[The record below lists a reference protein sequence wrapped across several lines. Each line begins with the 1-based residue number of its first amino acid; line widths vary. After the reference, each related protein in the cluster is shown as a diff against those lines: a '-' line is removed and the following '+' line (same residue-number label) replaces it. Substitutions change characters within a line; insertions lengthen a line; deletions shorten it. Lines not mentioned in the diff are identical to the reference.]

1 MSINLL
7 SLLTAI
13 FIGGVG
19 GYVGSLMVTKRMA
32 LAGDVL
38 SHIALPGIGLALLYG
53 VNISLGA
60 LASLF
65 LGVLVIW
72 TLELRTGLP
81 AETLVGVVFVL
92 SLAVGILIT
101 PDTEILEALFGDI
114 SKVYLSDTIVAIAA
128 GILVFLVMRK
138 IYPKMMLAYVSEDL
152 ALANGVKI
160 QKYNLIYFLAI
171 AAIIAFGIK
180 VAGSLLMSALI
191 IIPAAA
197 SRNISRSMAQYS
209 YLAMFIGAVSAAGG
223 VWLSE
228 TIGWPVGP
236 VIILINAV
244 IFGIT
249 LLFKR

>member
-1 MSINLL
+1 
-7 SLLTAI
+7 
-13 FIGGVG
+13 
-19 GYVGSLMVTKRMA
+19 
-32 LAGDVL
+32 
-38 SHIALPGIGLALLYG
+38 
-53 VNISLGA
+53 
-60 LASLF
+60 
-65 LGVLVIW
+65 
-72 TLELRTGLP
+72 
-81 AETLVGVVFVL
+81 
-92 SLAVGILIT
+92 
-101 PDTEILEALFGDI
+101 
-114 SKVYLSDTIVAIAA
+114 
-128 GILVFLVMRK
+128 
-138 IYPKMMLAYVSEDL
+138 MMLAYVSEDL

>member
-1 MSINLL
+1 MNINLL

-53 VNISLGA
+53 INISLGA
-60 LASLF
+60 LVSLF
-65 LGVLVIW
+65 FGVFVIW
-72 TLELRTGLP
+72 TLGLRTGLP
-81 AETLVGVVFVL
+81 AETLVGIVFVL
-92 SLAVGILIT
+92 SLSVGVLIT

-114 SKVYLSDTIVAIAA
+114 SKVYVSDTVVSVAAS
-128 GILVFLVMRK
+128 ILIFLVMKK

-152 ALANGVKI
+152 ALANGIRI
-160 QKYNLIYFLAI
+160 QKYNLIYFLSI

-180 VAGSLLMSALI
+180 VAGSLLMSAFI
-191 IIPAAA
+191 IIPAAS
-197 SRNISRSMAQYS
+197 SRNISRSMTQYS
-209 YLAMFIGAVSAAGG
+209 YLAMFIGAVCAAGG
-223 VWLSE
+223 VLLSE

-236 VIILINAV
+236 VVILLNAV
-244 IFGIT
+244 IFGVT
-249 LLFKR
+249 LILKK